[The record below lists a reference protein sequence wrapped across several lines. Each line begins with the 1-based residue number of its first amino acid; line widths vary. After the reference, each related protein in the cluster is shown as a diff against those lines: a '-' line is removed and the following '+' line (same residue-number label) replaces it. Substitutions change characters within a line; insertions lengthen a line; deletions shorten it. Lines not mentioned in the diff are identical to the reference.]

1 MEMEKRFQV
10 FVSSTYEDLKEER
23 QEVMHALLELN
34 CMPSGME
41 LFPAANADQWSV
53 IKSVIDDCDY
63 YLVIIGGRYGSLGPE
78 GQSYTEM
85 EYRYAVESDKPCLA
99 FIHVDPESLS
109 VRKTEKTEAGKQKL
123 EDFRAM
129 VKQRLCKTWD
139 KPADLGSVVSRSL
152 VRLMRNEPATGWVRA
167 DMVPDE
173 GVTKEI
179 VRLHQRVEELEAL
192 LEKAA
197 SHAPEGS
204 EEFAQGADLYKIFY
218 TISYGLEG
226 AVEEPV
232 AISWNDLFALIA
244 PLMIDEADERAIKSA
259 IGDEIRQLVAAGSVF
274 AFVPT
279 QQSFGP
285 IIVQL
290 RALGLI
296 MKSEKKRS
304 LKDRHTYWTLT
315 PYGDSVMTR
324 LLAIRKKPVK

>member
-1 MEMEKRFQV
+1 MEKRFQV
-10 FVSSTYEDLKEER
+10 FVSSTYEDLQKEC
-23 QEVMHALLELN
+23 QEVMHALLELD

-41 LFPAANADQWSV
+41 LFAAANEDQWSV
-53 IKSVIDDCDY
+53 IKDVIDDCDY

-85 EYRYAVESDKPCLA
+85 EYRHAVGSGKPCLA
-99 FIHVDPESLS
+99 FIHADPESLP
-109 VRKTEKTEAGKQKL
+109 VKKTEKTEAGQKKL

-139 KPADLGSVVSRSL
+139 TPADLGSVVSRSL
-152 VRLMRNEPATGWVRA
+152 VRLMKTTPATGWVRA
-167 DMVPDE
+167 DTVPDE
-173 GVTKEI
+173 GAAKEI
-179 VRLHQRVEELEAL
+179 IRLRQRVEELEAL
-192 LEKAA
+192 LEKTA
-197 SHAPEGS
+197 SQAPEGS
-204 EEFAQGADLYKIFY
+204 EKFAQGADLYEIFY
-218 TISYGLEG
+218 TDRYGLKEPAEG
-226 AVEEPV
+226 PV
-232 AISWNDLFALIA
+232 AISWNDLFARIA
-244 PLMIDEADERAIKSA
+244 PMMIDEADEREIHSA
-259 IGDEIRQLVAAGSVF
+259 IGDEIIQLVGAEPVSVLGC
-274 AFVPT
+274 VPT
-279 QQSFGP
+279 QQSFAP